1 MHDSSLMPK
10 LAILADE
17 RTLASLDFP
26 AIREQLARHTMSD
39 RATLRARAL
48 APCADIERIRLE
60 QAATSEMRA
69 VVADAAFS
77 LPRIIEMEN
86 AIARAVRGMPLGGEE
101 LRDLSVALGAAQ
113 AAVRRIRTS
122 EAPTLQA
129 RCTGAARLDDLLA
142 RIHHAI
148 GERGEVLDRASPAL
162 ARIRK
167 SAAQAYDDAR
177 ARCQAILRSS
187 ANADA
192 IQDAI
197 VTIRG
202 GRFVIPV
209 KAEFN
214 GKIPGVVH
222 DASSTGH
229 TLFVEPLAA
238 LEVNNRVRT
247 LRVEEEYEVAR
258 VLAEVS
264 SQVGAQ
270 AEAIEGNLEILADI
284 DLILARAHLAE
295 SMRAV
300 APIVANEPHL
310 VIKNGRHPLLGE
322 RAVAQ
327 SLTLDED
334 IAFIIVSGPNMG
346 GKTISLKMTG
356 LFVAMTACGMHVP
369 ADEGTTIGF
378 FTRLGA
384 DIGDEQSIAESAST
398 FSAHLARLRD
408 LIEGANRRTLVLIDE
423 IARGTEPAS
432 SAALGIALLEHL
444 LACGARGIVTTHA
457 SELKLF
463 AHGRPGVSN
472 ASVRFNPQTYRPTFE
487 LDHGAPGRSLAFPL
501 ARTIGLP
508 DSVIDRAQTL
518 LSESERDYDRA
529 LAELAEVRAQ
539 GAIERD
545 ALAEERVHLRILEEN
560 ARRRAEALERER
572 RVLAQGAEEKLTRA
586 LRDFTVELERRA
598 TERVARARV
607 TPGQSALLNRV
618 IEEVHQELGLRP
630 KPQTLQ
636 EQARVSVGDLV
647 HLEAFG
653 HEGSV
658 VEDYGETVLIAVG
671 SMKSVISKRQV
682 RVLQRGGGERSRRGQ
697 GQSVAVSLEAAAGA
711 SRELDV
717 RGMRHVDAEPLAD
730 RWIDEAVMLGIS
742 QLRLIHGKGTGLL
755 GRGLQQFL
763 KAHDAVKSV
772 RYGRADEGGGGVT
785 VVELR

>member
-1 MHDSSLMPK
+1 LSKRAL
-10 LAILADE
+10 LADE

-48 APCADIERIRLE
+48 TPAADIERIRLE

-69 VVADAAFS
+69 LVADAAFS
-77 LPRIIEMEN
+77 LPRIIEVEY
-86 AIARAVRGMPLGGEE
+86 AIARALRGMPLGGEE
-101 LRDLSVALGAAQ
+101 LRDVCVALGAAQ
-113 AAVRRIRTS
+113 ASVRRIRAS
-122 EAPTLQA
+122 EAPVLQA
-129 RCTGAARLDDLLA
+129 RCAGAVSLGELVA
-142 RIHHAI
+142 RIDHAI

-187 ANADA
+187 ANANA

-197 VTIRG
+197 VTMRG

-222 DASSTGH
+222 DASSTGQ
-229 TLFVEPLAA
+229 TLFIEPLAA
-238 LEVNNRVRT
+238 LEVNNRVRR
-247 LRVEEEYEVAR
+247 LRVEEEFEVAR
-258 VLAEVS
+258 VLAELS
-264 SQVGAQ
+264 SLVGAH
-270 AEAIEGNLEILADI
+270 AEAVERNLEILADI

-300 APIVANEPHL
+300 APIVTNEPHL
-310 VIKNGRHPLLGE
+310 EIKNGRHPLLGE
-322 RAVAQ
+322 RAIAQ
-327 SLTLDED
+327 SLALDED

-356 LFVAMTACGMHVP
+356 LFVAMTACGMHIP

-384 DIGDEQSIAESAST
+384 DIGDEQSIAENAST
-398 FSAHLARLRD
+398 FSAHLARLRE
-408 LIEGANRRTLVLIDE
+408 LIDGADRRTLVLIDE

-463 AHGRPGVSN
+463 AHDRSGVCN
-472 ASVRFNPQTYRPTFE
+472 ASVRFDPKTYRPTFE

-518 LSESERDYDRA
+518 LSEGERDYDRA
-529 LAELAEVRAQ
+529 LAELAQVRAQ

-545 ALAEERVHLRILEEN
+545 ALAEERAHLRILEES
-560 ARRRAEALERER
+560 ARRRADALERER
-572 RVLAQGAEEKLTRA
+572 RVLAQGAEEKLTRV

-598 TERVARARV
+598 SERVPRARV

-618 IEEVHQELGLRP
+618 IDEVHRDLGLRP
-630 KPQTLQ
+630 KAQTVQ
-636 EQARVSVGDLV
+636 EKARVSVGDLV

-653 HEGSV
+653 NEGTV
-658 VEDYGETVLIAVG
+658 VEDYGDTVLIAVG
-671 SMKSVISKRQV
+671 SMKSVTSKRHV
-682 RVLQRGGGERSRRGQ
+682 RVIQRGGGECRQRSMGQ
-697 GQSVAVSLEAAAGA
+697 DSAVSLDAAAGA
-711 SRELDV
+711 SREVDV
-717 RGMRHVDAEPLAD
+717 RGMRHIEAEPLVD
-730 RWIDEAVMLGIS
+730 RWIDEAVLLGIS
-742 QLRLIHGKGTGLL
+742 DLRLIHGKGTGLL

-772 RYGRADEGGGGVT
+772 RYGNADEGGGGVT
-785 VVELR
+785 IVELR